1 MWQGL
6 AAAGYTEGRVLEP
19 GCGTGNFAAT
29 APRPQDIVGVEIDPI
44 SALIA
49 AARHPETQIRRENFI
64 DFNVADDSFA
74 VTIGNVPF
82 DQSKP
87 YDPDRNRAQLSTHN
101 YFISKS
107 IDLTAPG
114 GLVAVITSTHTAD
127 ARRAGY
133 DARQAFAE
141 RADFLTGLRL
151 PSGRT
156 GAFAA
161 HAGTQVATDIL
172 VFRVRDEGQEPSE
185 LTVQFLNTV
194 EQTVD
199 GHDLR
204 INEFFDTHPDHILG
218 QAKAVSGRFGPQL
231 HIDAEG
237 QNVTALAKRISDVLT
252 EDLTRAKHA
261 GMGHTVSL
269 EALDQAGHV
278 DTAGLVERAT
288 QELQQVPGTVRYTHQ
303 ADGSLLFEQLLR
315 NQAAGPYEWTEVAPA
330 RKYAPQWAALIDLR
344 DTTTALL
351 TACSNDELAAIRA
364 LRKQLNAQYDAYVAD
379 HGPINLH
386 EIQEPR
392 QRTAKQ
398 IAREYQRLEAE
409 WRADNA
415 LGDRPYEGALP
426 EDEEQ
431 RLRDAASQ
439 PVEDPTPS
447 AGISKAPS
455 HRTPSSQRSLP
466 WSTTTRPP
474 SKRARARFSRPT
486 RSVPSQSQTMLT
498 P

>member
-1 MWQGL
+1 M
-6 AAAGYTEGRVLEP
+6 
-19 GCGTGNFAAT
+19 
-29 APRPQDIVGVEIDPI
+29 GVEIDPF

-133 DARQAFAE
+133 DARQALAE

-218 QAKAVSGRFGPQL
+218 QAKRC
-231 HIDAEG
+231 I
-237 QNVTALAKRISDVLT
+237 
-252 EDLTRAKHA
+252 
-261 GMGHTVSL
+261 
-269 EALDQAGHV
+269 
-278 DTAGLVERAT
+278 
-288 QELQQVPGTVRYTHQ
+288 
-303 ADGSLLFEQLLR
+303 
-315 NQAAGPYEWTEVAPA
+315 
-330 RKYAPQWAALIDLR
+330 
-344 DTTTALL
+344 
-351 TACSNDELAAIRA
+351 
-364 LRKQLNAQYDAYVAD
+364 
-379 HGPINLH
+379 
-386 EIQEPR
+386 
-392 QRTAKQ
+392 
-398 IAREYQRLEAE
+398 
-409 WRADNA
+409 
-415 LGDRPYEGALP
+415 
-426 EDEEQ
+426 
-431 RLRDAASQ
+431 
-439 PVEDPTPS
+439 
-447 AGISKAPS
+447 
-455 HRTPSSQRSLP
+455 RSLWASAP
-466 WSTTTRPP
+466 HR
-474 SKRARARFSRPT
+474 R
-486 RSVPSQSQTMLT
+486 RSGKM
-498 P
+498 